1 MRNRS
6 ITFVPKELTLGVDTK
21 NPWLPR
27 RFIINSLPEPVLIKI
42 KSVFRD
48 LSDDDLHRKRLHG
61 HTQNPNES
69 FNHVIWTTIPKEVFV
84 GYNTLETGVMDGVVT
99 FNGGAMGRAA
109 VFRKLNLDIG
119 RNKQTGLRMIDR
131 TRVRKADQAAQDIT
145 KEGRINTVSGKKKG

>member
-6 ITFVPKELTLGVDTK
+6 ITFVSKELTLGEDTK

-84 GYNTLETGVMDGVVT
+84 GYNTLETGVMDAVVT

-119 RNKQTGLRMIDR
+119 RNTQTGLRVIDR
-131 TRVRKADQAAQDIT
+131 TRVRKADKRRKT
-145 KEGRINTVSGKKKG
+145 